1 MGARRGKRAWRR
13 HGERI
18 ENAMDFVRGVAM
30 NTHGS
35 LVLHRNMIMMNTLLL
50 DDPHPTPFPLKD
62 KEARADDASRSF
74 KPSKSATASWK
85 TPNLG

>member
-1 MGARRGKRAWRR
+1 
-13 HGERI
+13 
-18 ENAMDFVRGVAM
+18 
-30 NTHGS
+30 
-35 LVLHRNMIMMNTLLL
+35 MIMMNTLLL

-62 KEARADDASRSF
+62 KEARADEPRRSF